1 MGLIGSF
8 AKIAE
13 ESRIEYENT
22 KAAML
27 KSSALFGELC
37 ESDNILGFCDNSA
50 FMKYLRDARD
60 MRGKVKMVYIDPPFF
75 SKANY
80 EATLSVADFAQDS
93 DKEKKVR
100 HLAYED
106 VWEKGM
112 EDYLKMVA
120 NRLLFIKDLLAE
132 DGTVWVH
139 LDWHSVHYVKILL
152 DEIFGDR
159 NFVNEIIWQ
168 YKSGGSTKRHFARKH
183 DNILVYGKSP
193 KYYLKLPK
201 EKSYNRG
208 LKPYKFK
215 GVEEFCDEI
224 GWYTMV
230 NMKDVWN
237 IDIVGRT
244 SGERTGYATQKPE
257 ALLAR
262 IIEAASCEGDIV
274 GDFFCGSGTLAATAE
289 KLGRKWLCCD
299 SSPVAVASCLKRF
312 IDNEMK
318 FSLLIEEGHAGEIEI
333 LENEDKKKQITL
345 FPDKKSEKKSEKSY
359 TINI

>member
-1 MGLIGSF
+1 MSLIASF

-13 ESRIEYENT
+13 ESRMEYEKT
-22 KAAML
+22 KEAQLAP
-27 KSSALFGELC
+27 SALFGELC
-37 ESDNILGFCDNSA
+37 ESHNSLAFCDNA
-50 FMKYLRDARD
+50 TFMRYLRDFAD
-60 MRGKVKMVYIDPPFF
+60 MRGKVKMIYIDPPFF

-80 EATLSVADFAQDS
+80 EATLSLADSAS
-93 DKEKKVR
+93 NKGRKVR

-106 VWEKGM
+106 IWEKGM
-112 EDYLKMVA
+112 EDYLKMMA
-120 NRLLFIKDLLAE
+120 TRLLFIKDLLTE

-152 DEIFGDR
+152 DEIFGDD
-159 NFVNEIIWQ
+159 NFINEIIWQ
-168 YKSGGSTKRHFARKH
+168 YKSGGSTKKHFARKH

-237 IDIVGRT
+237 IDMVGRT
-244 SGERTGYATQKPE
+244 ARERTGYATQKPE

-262 IIEAASCEGDIV
+262 IVEAASCEGDIV
-274 GDFFCGSGTLAATAE
+274 GDFFCGSGTLAAVAS

-299 SSPVAVASCLKRF
+299 SSPVAIAACLKRF
-312 IDNEMK
+312 LRDEME
-318 FSLLIEEGHAGEIEI
+318 FSFLVEEGRAGEIEI
-333 LENEDKKKQITL
+333 RENADKKKQITL
-345 FPDKKSEKKSEKSY
+345 FTEKKFEKKSY